1 MLGDSNKARGAE
13 WTAIKKNKI
22 TPFAATRMGLEIIIL
37 GKVSQ
42 TERNIMISLVCRDL
56 KRNDTDELTYKTETE
71 TYFSHRLRE
80 LTIG

>member
-1 MLGDSNKARGAE
+1 
-13 WTAIKKNKI
+13 
-22 TPFAATRMGLEIIIL
+22 
-37 GKVSQ
+37 
-42 TERNIMISLVCRDL
+42 MISLGCRDL